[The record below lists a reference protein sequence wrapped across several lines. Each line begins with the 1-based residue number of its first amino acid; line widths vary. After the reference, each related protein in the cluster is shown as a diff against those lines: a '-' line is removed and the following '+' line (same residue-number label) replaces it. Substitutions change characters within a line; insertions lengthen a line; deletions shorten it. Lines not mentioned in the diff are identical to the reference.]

1 MRLNEVIKQVDLSKI
16 AIKFYEEK
24 GLLKTKRDSNG
35 YRNYTDKDI
44 SLLKEISSYRKMGIG
59 LSDIKEILNDK
70 SVLKQILIEKKKE
83 ITISQN
89 ELEALEKFIENN
101 NIEEL
106 YDSVD
111 YKTLADAI
119 QNSIPGFYGYYFLN
133 HFLPY
138 LQIRIQTKE
147 QQEAYNRLI
156 EFWDNTNI
164 KIPFLMKLNSWIL
177 FKLNSKKSLIVQI
190 EQIDSKIKEMLNPTE
205 EEYEKLKKKVNEG
218 YKLKNSIFYKYSLI
232 GISQRK
238 FMKELQNKGYNDIFI
253 PSMIALSPKYKE
265 FYMPKNKPSIVEI
278 PRMNY
283 IAVRGTGN
291 PNEENGDYQN
301 TIGLLYGIAYT
312 IKMSYK
318 GTHKIDGFFE
328 YVVPPLEGFW
338 WQDGIKGTIDYNNKG
353 AMHFISIIR
362 LPDFVTKADFDW
374 AVEEATKK
382 KKKIFQELSS

>member
-1 MRLNEVIKQVDLSKI
+1 MRLNEVIKQVDLSKR

-59 LSDIKEILNDK
+59 LSDIKGILNDK

-138 LQIRIQTKE
+138 LQIKIQTKE

-164 KIPFLMKLNSWIL
+164 RIPFLMKLNSWIL

-190 EQIDSKIKEMLNPTE
+190 EQIDSQIKEMLNPTE
-205 EEYEKLKKKVNEG
+205 EEYEKLKKKVNDG

-253 PSMIALSPKYKE
+253 PSMIALSPRYKE
-265 FYMPKNKPSIVEI
+265 YHNALMAINKRIC
-278 PRMNY
+278 
-283 IAVRGTGN
+283 
-291 PNEENGDYQN
+291 DD
-301 TIGLLYGIAYT
+301 LDLYYDTNFNLI
-312 IKMSYK
+312 
-318 GTHKIDGFFE
+318 
-328 YVVPPLEGFW
+328 
-338 WQDGIKGTIDYNNKG
+338 
-353 AMHFISIIR
+353 
-362 LPDFVTKADFDW
+362 
-374 AVEEATKK
+374 KK
-382 KKKIFQELSS
+382 KK

>member
-1 MRLNEVIKQVDLSKI
+1 MRLNEVIKQVDLSKR

-83 ITISQN
+83 ITILQN

-164 KIPFLMKLNSWIL
+164 RIPFLMKLNSWIL

-190 EQIDSKIKEMLNPTE
+190 EQIDSQIKEMLNPTE
-205 EEYEKLKKKVNEG
+205 EEYEKLKKKVNDG
-218 YKLKNSIFYKYSLI
+218 YKLKNSIFYKYNLI

-265 FYMPKNKPSIVEI
+265 YHNALMAINKRIC
-278 PRMNY
+278 
-283 IAVRGTGN
+283 
-291 PNEENGDYQN
+291 DD
-301 TIGLLYGIAYT
+301 LDLYYDTNFNLI
-312 IKMSYK
+312 
-318 GTHKIDGFFE
+318 
-328 YVVPPLEGFW
+328 
-338 WQDGIKGTIDYNNKG
+338 
-353 AMHFISIIR
+353 
-362 LPDFVTKADFDW
+362 
-374 AVEEATKK
+374 KK
-382 KKKIFQELSS
+382 KK

>member
-1 MRLNEVIKQVDLSKI
+1 MRLNEVIKQVDLSKR

-164 KIPFLMKLNSWIL
+164 RIPFLMKLNSWIL

-190 EQIDSKIKEMLNPTE
+190 EQIDLQIKEMLNPTE
-205 EEYEKLKKKVNEG
+205 EEYEKLKKKVDDG

-265 FYMPKNKPSIVEI
+265 YHNALMAINKRIC
-278 PRMNY
+278 
-283 IAVRGTGN
+283 
-291 PNEENGDYQN
+291 DD
-301 TIGLLYGIAYT
+301 LDLYYDTNFNLI
-312 IKMSYK
+312 
-318 GTHKIDGFFE
+318 
-328 YVVPPLEGFW
+328 
-338 WQDGIKGTIDYNNKG
+338 
-353 AMHFISIIR
+353 
-362 LPDFVTKADFDW
+362 
-374 AVEEATKK
+374 KK
-382 KKKIFQELSS
+382 KK

>member
-1 MRLNEVIKQVDLSKI
+1 MRLNEVIKQVDLSKR

-147 QQEAYNRLI
+147 QQEVYNRLI

-164 KIPFLMKLNSWIL
+164 RIPFLMKLNSWIL

-190 EQIDSKIKEMLNPTE
+190 EQIDSQIKEMLNPTE
-205 EEYEKLKKKVNEG
+205 EEYEKLKKKVNDG

-265 FYMPKNKPSIVEI
+265 YHNALMAINKRIC
-278 PRMNY
+278 
-283 IAVRGTGN
+283 
-291 PNEENGDYQN
+291 DD
-301 TIGLLYGIAYT
+301 LDLYYDTNFNLI
-312 IKMSYK
+312 
-318 GTHKIDGFFE
+318 
-328 YVVPPLEGFW
+328 
-338 WQDGIKGTIDYNNKG
+338 
-353 AMHFISIIR
+353 
-362 LPDFVTKADFDW
+362 
-374 AVEEATKK
+374 KK
-382 KKKIFQELSS
+382 KK

>member
-1 MRLNEVIKQVDLSKI
+1 MRLNEVIKQVDLSKR

-59 LSDIKEILNDK
+59 LSDIKRILNDK
-70 SVLKQILIEKKKE
+70 SILKQILIEKKKE

-111 YKTLADAI
+111 YKTIADAI

-164 KIPFLMKLNSWIL
+164 RIPFLMKLNSWIL
-177 FKLNSKKSLIVQI
+177 CTLNFKKSLIVQI
-190 EQIDSKIKEMLNPTE
+190 GQIDSQIKEMLNPTE

-218 YKLKNSIFYKYSLI
+218 FKLKNSIFYKYSLI

-265 FYMPKNKPSIVEI
+265 YHNALMAINKRIC
-278 PRMNY
+278 
-283 IAVRGTGN
+283 
-291 PNEENGDYQN
+291 DD
-301 TIGLLYGIAYT
+301 LDLYYDTNFNLI
-312 IKMSYK
+312 
-318 GTHKIDGFFE
+318 
-328 YVVPPLEGFW
+328 
-338 WQDGIKGTIDYNNKG
+338 
-353 AMHFISIIR
+353 
-362 LPDFVTKADFDW
+362 
-374 AVEEATKK
+374 KK
-382 KKKIFQELSS
+382 KK

>member
-1 MRLNEVIKQVDLSKI
+1 MRLNEVIKQVDLSKR

-59 LSDIKEILNDK
+59 LSDIKRILNDK

-164 KIPFLMKLNSWIL
+164 RIPFLMKLNSWIL

-190 EQIDSKIKEMLNPTE
+190 EQIDSQIKEMLNPTE

-232 GISQRK
+232 GISQRR
-238 FMKELQNKGYNDIFI
+238 FMKELQNKGYNDIII

-265 FYMPKNKPSIVEI
+265 YHNALMTINKRIC
-278 PRMNY
+278 
-283 IAVRGTGN
+283 
-291 PNEENGDYQN
+291 DD
-301 TIGLLYGIAYT
+301 LDLYYDINFNL
-312 IKMSYK
+312 I
-318 GTHKIDGFFE
+318 
-328 YVVPPLEGFW
+328 
-338 WQDGIKGTIDYNNKG
+338 
-353 AMHFISIIR
+353 
-362 LPDFVTKADFDW
+362 
-374 AVEEATKK
+374 KK
-382 KKKIFQELSS
+382 KK

>member
-1 MRLNEVIKQVDLSKI
+1 MRLNEVIKQVDLSKR

-59 LSDIKEILNDK
+59 LSDIKGILNDK

-89 ELEALEKFIENN
+89 ELKALEKFIENN

-164 KIPFLMKLNSWIL
+164 RIPFLMKLNSWIL

-190 EQIDSKIKEMLNPTE
+190 EQIDSQIKEMLNPTE
-205 EEYEKLKKKVNEG
+205 EEYEKLKKKVNDG

-265 FYMPKNKPSIVEI
+265 YHNALMAINKRIC
-278 PRMNY
+278 
-283 IAVRGTGN
+283 
-291 PNEENGDYQN
+291 DD
-301 TIGLLYGIAYT
+301 LDLYYDTNFNLI
-312 IKMSYK
+312 
-318 GTHKIDGFFE
+318 
-328 YVVPPLEGFW
+328 
-338 WQDGIKGTIDYNNKG
+338 
-353 AMHFISIIR
+353 
-362 LPDFVTKADFDW
+362 
-374 AVEEATKK
+374 KK
-382 KKKIFQELSS
+382 KK

>member
-1 MRLNEVIKQVDLSKI
+1 MRLNEVIKQVDLSKR

-164 KIPFLMKLNSWIL
+164 RIPFLMKLNSWIL

-190 EQIDSKIKEMLNPTE
+190 EQIDSQIKEMLNPTE
-205 EEYEKLKKKVNEG
+205 EEYEKLKKKVNDG

-232 GISQRK
+232 GISQRR

-265 FYMPKNKPSIVEI
+265 YHNALMAINKRIC
-278 PRMNY
+278 
-283 IAVRGTGN
+283 
-291 PNEENGDYQN
+291 DD
-301 TIGLLYGIAYT
+301 LDLYYDTNFNLI
-312 IKMSYK
+312 
-318 GTHKIDGFFE
+318 
-328 YVVPPLEGFW
+328 
-338 WQDGIKGTIDYNNKG
+338 
-353 AMHFISIIR
+353 
-362 LPDFVTKADFDW
+362 
-374 AVEEATKK
+374 KK
-382 KKKIFQELSS
+382 KK

>member
-1 MRLNEVIKQVDLSKI
+1 MRLNEVIKQVDLSKR

-70 SVLKQILIEKKKE
+70 GVLKQILIEKKKE

-147 QQEAYNRLI
+147 QQEAHNRLI

-164 KIPFLMKLNSWIL
+164 RIPFLMKLNSWIL

-190 EQIDSKIKEMLNPTE
+190 EQIDSQIKEMLNPTE
-205 EEYEKLKKKVNEG
+205 EEYEKLKKKVNDG

-265 FYMPKNKPSIVEI
+265 YHNALMAINKRIC
-278 PRMNY
+278 
-283 IAVRGTGN
+283 
-291 PNEENGDYQN
+291 DD
-301 TIGLLYGIAYT
+301 LDLYYDTNFNLI
-312 IKMSYK
+312 
-318 GTHKIDGFFE
+318 
-328 YVVPPLEGFW
+328 
-338 WQDGIKGTIDYNNKG
+338 
-353 AMHFISIIR
+353 
-362 LPDFVTKADFDW
+362 
-374 AVEEATKK
+374 KK
-382 KKKIFQELSS
+382 KK

>member
-1 MRLNEVIKQVDLSKI
+1 MRLNEVIKQVDLSKR

-59 LSDIKEILNDK
+59 LSDIKRILNDK

-89 ELEALEKFIENN
+89 ELEALEKFIGNN

-106 YDSVD
+106 YNSVD
-111 YKTLADAI
+111 YKTIADAI

-164 KIPFLMKLNSWIL
+164 RIPFLMKLNSWIL

-190 EQIDSKIKEMLNPTE
+190 EQIDSQIKEMLNPTE

-253 PSMIALSPKYKE
+253 PSMIELSPKYKE
-265 FYMPKNKPSIVEI
+265 YHNALMAINKRIC
-278 PRMNY
+278 
-283 IAVRGTGN
+283 
-291 PNEENGDYQN
+291 DD
-301 TIGLLYGIAYT
+301 LDLYYDTNFNLI
-312 IKMSYK
+312 
-318 GTHKIDGFFE
+318 
-328 YVVPPLEGFW
+328 
-338 WQDGIKGTIDYNNKG
+338 
-353 AMHFISIIR
+353 
-362 LPDFVTKADFDW
+362 
-374 AVEEATKK
+374 KK
-382 KKKIFQELSS
+382 KK

>member
-1 MRLNEVIKQVDLSKI
+1 MRLNEVIKQVDLSKR

-164 KIPFLMKLNSWIL
+164 RIPFLMKLNSWIL

-190 EQIDSKIKEMLNPTE
+190 EQIDSQIKEMLNPTE

-232 GISQRK
+232 GINQRK

-265 FYMPKNKPSIVEI
+265 YHNALMAINKRIC
-278 PRMNY
+278 
-283 IAVRGTGN
+283 
-291 PNEENGDYQN
+291 DD
-301 TIGLLYGIAYT
+301 LDLYYDTNFNLI
-312 IKMSYK
+312 
-318 GTHKIDGFFE
+318 
-328 YVVPPLEGFW
+328 
-338 WQDGIKGTIDYNNKG
+338 
-353 AMHFISIIR
+353 
-362 LPDFVTKADFDW
+362 
-374 AVEEATKK
+374 KK
-382 KKKIFQELSS
+382 KK

>member
-1 MRLNEVIKQVDLSKI
+1 MRLNEVIKQVDLSKR

-83 ITISQN
+83 IAISQN

-164 KIPFLMKLNSWIL
+164 RIPFLMKLNSWIL

-218 YKLKNSIFYKYSLI
+218 YKLKNNIFYKYSLI

-265 FYMPKNKPSIVEI
+265 YHNALMAINKRIC
-278 PRMNY
+278 
-283 IAVRGTGN
+283 
-291 PNEENGDYQN
+291 DD
-301 TIGLLYGIAYT
+301 LDLYYDTNFNLI
-312 IKMSYK
+312 
-318 GTHKIDGFFE
+318 
-328 YVVPPLEGFW
+328 
-338 WQDGIKGTIDYNNKG
+338 
-353 AMHFISIIR
+353 
-362 LPDFVTKADFDW
+362 
-374 AVEEATKK
+374 KK
-382 KKKIFQELSS
+382 KK

>member
-1 MRLNEVIKQVDLSKI
+1 MRLNEVIKQVDLSKR

-59 LSDIKEILNDK
+59 LADIKKILNDK

-164 KIPFLMKLNSWIL
+164 RIPFLMKLNSWIL

-190 EQIDSKIKEMLNPTE
+190 EQIDSQIKEMLNPTE
-205 EEYEKLKKKVNEG
+205 EEYEKLKKKVNDG

-265 FYMPKNKPSIVEI
+265 YHNALMAINKRIC
-278 PRMNY
+278 
-283 IAVRGTGN
+283 
-291 PNEENGDYQN
+291 DD
-301 TIGLLYGIAYT
+301 LDLYYDTNFNLI
-312 IKMSYK
+312 
-318 GTHKIDGFFE
+318 
-328 YVVPPLEGFW
+328 
-338 WQDGIKGTIDYNNKG
+338 
-353 AMHFISIIR
+353 
-362 LPDFVTKADFDW
+362 
-374 AVEEATKK
+374 KK
-382 KKKIFQELSS
+382 KK

>member
-1 MRLNEVIKQVDLSKI
+1 MRLNEVIKQVDLSKR

-83 ITISQN
+83 ITILQN

-164 KIPFLMKLNSWIL
+164 RIPFLMKLNSWIL

-190 EQIDSKIKEMLNPTE
+190 EQIDSQIKEMLNPTE
-205 EEYEKLKKKVNEG
+205 EEYEKLKKKVNDG

-265 FYMPKNKPSIVEI
+265 YHNALMAINKRIC
-278 PRMNY
+278 
-283 IAVRGTGN
+283 
-291 PNEENGDYQN
+291 DD
-301 TIGLLYGIAYT
+301 LDLYYDTNFNLI
-312 IKMSYK
+312 
-318 GTHKIDGFFE
+318 
-328 YVVPPLEGFW
+328 
-338 WQDGIKGTIDYNNKG
+338 
-353 AMHFISIIR
+353 
-362 LPDFVTKADFDW
+362 
-374 AVEEATKK
+374 KK
-382 KKKIFQELSS
+382 KK

>member
-1 MRLNEVIKQVDLSKI
+1 MRLNEVIKQVDLSKR

-59 LSDIKEILNDK
+59 LSNIKEILNDK

-89 ELEALEKFIENN
+89 ELEALEKFIGNN

-164 KIPFLMKLNSWIL
+164 RIPFLMKLNSWIL

-190 EQIDSKIKEMLNPTE
+190 EQIDSQIKEMLNPTE

-238 FMKELQNKGYNDIFI
+238 FMKELKNKGYNDIFI

-265 FYMPKNKPSIVEI
+265 YHNALMAINKRIC
-278 PRMNY
+278 
-283 IAVRGTGN
+283 
-291 PNEENGDYQN
+291 DD
-301 TIGLLYGIAYT
+301 LDLYYDTNFNLI
-312 IKMSYK
+312 
-318 GTHKIDGFFE
+318 
-328 YVVPPLEGFW
+328 
-338 WQDGIKGTIDYNNKG
+338 
-353 AMHFISIIR
+353 
-362 LPDFVTKADFDW
+362 
-374 AVEEATKK
+374 KK
-382 KKKIFQELSS
+382 KK

>member
-1 MRLNEVIKQVDLSKI
+1 MRLNEVIKQVDLSKR

-164 KIPFLMKLNSWIL
+164 RIPFLMKLNSWIL

-190 EQIDSKIKEMLNPTE
+190 EQIDSQIKEMLNPTE
-205 EEYEKLKKKVNEG
+205 EEYEKFKKKVNDG

-265 FYMPKNKPSIVEI
+265 YHNALMAINKRICDDL
-278 PRMNY
+278 N
-283 IAVRGTGN
+283 
-291 PNEENGDYQN
+291 
-301 TIGLLYGIAYT
+301 LYYDTNFNLI
-312 IKMSYK
+312 
-318 GTHKIDGFFE
+318 
-328 YVVPPLEGFW
+328 
-338 WQDGIKGTIDYNNKG
+338 
-353 AMHFISIIR
+353 
-362 LPDFVTKADFDW
+362 
-374 AVEEATKK
+374 KK
-382 KKKIFQELSS
+382 KK

>member
-1 MRLNEVIKQVDLSKI
+1 MRLNEVIKQVDLSKR

-59 LSDIKEILNDK
+59 LSDIKGILNDK

-164 KIPFLMKLNSWIL
+164 RIPFLMKLNSWIL

-190 EQIDSKIKEMLNPTE
+190 EQIDSQIREMLNPTE

-218 YKLKNSIFYKYSLI
+218 FKLKNSIFYKYSLI

-265 FYMPKNKPSIVEI
+265 YHNALMAINKRIC
-278 PRMNY
+278 
-283 IAVRGTGN
+283 
-291 PNEENGDYQN
+291 DD
-301 TIGLLYGIAYT
+301 LDLYYDTNFNLI
-312 IKMSYK
+312 
-318 GTHKIDGFFE
+318 
-328 YVVPPLEGFW
+328 
-338 WQDGIKGTIDYNNKG
+338 
-353 AMHFISIIR
+353 
-362 LPDFVTKADFDW
+362 
-374 AVEEATKK
+374 KK
-382 KKKIFQELSS
+382 KK

>member
-1 MRLNEVIKQVDLSKI
+1 MRLNEVIKQVDLSKR

-59 LSDIKEILNDK
+59 LSDIKKILNDK

-164 KIPFLMKLNSWIL
+164 RIPFLMKLNSWIL

-190 EQIDSKIKEMLNPTE
+190 EQIDSQIKEMLNPTE
-205 EEYEKLKKKVNEG
+205 EEYEKLKKKVNDG

-238 FMKELQNKGYNDIFI
+238 FMKKLQNKGYNDIFI

-265 FYMPKNKPSIVEI
+265 YHNALMAINKRIC
-278 PRMNY
+278 
-283 IAVRGTGN
+283 
-291 PNEENGDYQN
+291 DD
-301 TIGLLYGIAYT
+301 LDLYYDT
-312 IKMSYK
+312 NFNLIKK
-318 GTHKIDGFFE
+318 RK
-328 YVVPPLEGFW
+328 
-338 WQDGIKGTIDYNNKG
+338 
-353 AMHFISIIR
+353 
-362 LPDFVTKADFDW
+362 
-374 AVEEATKK
+374 
-382 KKKIFQELSS
+382 

>member
-1 MRLNEVIKQVDLSKI
+1 MRLNEVIKQVDLSKR

-106 YDSVD
+106 YNSVD

-138 LQIRIQTKE
+138 LQIKIQTKE

-164 KIPFLMKLNSWIL
+164 RIPFLMKLNSWIL

-190 EQIDSKIKEMLNPTE
+190 EQIDSQIKEMLNPTE

-218 YKLKNSIFYKYSLI
+218 YKLKNSIFYKYSLM

-265 FYMPKNKPSIVEI
+265 YHNALMAINKRIC
-278 PRMNY
+278 
-283 IAVRGTGN
+283 
-291 PNEENGDYQN
+291 DD
-301 TIGLLYGIAYT
+301 LDLYYDTNFNLI
-312 IKMSYK
+312 
-318 GTHKIDGFFE
+318 
-328 YVVPPLEGFW
+328 
-338 WQDGIKGTIDYNNKG
+338 
-353 AMHFISIIR
+353 
-362 LPDFVTKADFDW
+362 
-374 AVEEATKK
+374 KK
-382 KKKIFQELSS
+382 KK

>member
-1 MRLNEVIKQVDLSKI
+1 MRLNEVIKQVDLSKR

-59 LSDIKEILNDK
+59 LSDIKRILNDK

-89 ELEALEKFIENN
+89 ELEALEKFIGNN

-106 YDSVD
+106 YNSVD
-111 YKTLADAI
+111 YKTIADAI

-156 EFWDNTNI
+156 EFLDNTNI
-164 KIPFLMKLNSWIL
+164 RIPFLMKLNSWIL

-190 EQIDSKIKEMLNPTE
+190 EQIDSQIKKMLNPTE

-218 YKLKNSIFYKYSLI
+218 YKLKNSIFYKYSLM

-265 FYMPKNKPSIVEI
+265 YHNALMAINKRIC
-278 PRMNY
+278 
-283 IAVRGTGN
+283 
-291 PNEENGDYQN
+291 DD
-301 TIGLLYGIAYT
+301 LDLYYDTNFNLI
-312 IKMSYK
+312 
-318 GTHKIDGFFE
+318 
-328 YVVPPLEGFW
+328 
-338 WQDGIKGTIDYNNKG
+338 
-353 AMHFISIIR
+353 
-362 LPDFVTKADFDW
+362 
-374 AVEEATKK
+374 KK
-382 KKKIFQELSS
+382 KK

>member
-1 MRLNEVIKQVDLSKI
+1 MRLNEVIKQVDLSKR

-83 ITISQN
+83 ITILQN
-89 ELEALEKFIENN
+89 ELEALEKFIKNN

-164 KIPFLMKLNSWIL
+164 RIPFLMKLNSWIL

-190 EQIDSKIKEMLNPTE
+190 EQIDSQIKEMLNPTE
-205 EEYEKLKKKVNEG
+205 EEYEKLKKKVNDG

-265 FYMPKNKPSIVEI
+265 YHNALMAINKRIC
-278 PRMNY
+278 
-283 IAVRGTGN
+283 
-291 PNEENGDYQN
+291 DD
-301 TIGLLYGIAYT
+301 LDLYYDTNFNLI
-312 IKMSYK
+312 
-318 GTHKIDGFFE
+318 
-328 YVVPPLEGFW
+328 
-338 WQDGIKGTIDYNNKG
+338 
-353 AMHFISIIR
+353 
-362 LPDFVTKADFDW
+362 
-374 AVEEATKK
+374 KK
-382 KKKIFQELSS
+382 KK

>member
-1 MRLNEVIKQVDLSKI
+1 MRLNEVIKQVDLSKR

-89 ELEALEKFIENN
+89 ELEALERFIENN

-164 KIPFLMKLNSWIL
+164 RIPFLMKLNSWIL

-190 EQIDSKIKEMLNPTE
+190 EQIDSQIKEMLNPTE
-205 EEYEKLKKKVNEG
+205 EEYEKLKKKVNDG

-238 FMKELQNKGYNDIFI
+238 FMKKLQNKGYNDIFI

-265 FYMPKNKPSIVEI
+265 YHNALMAINKRIC
-278 PRMNY
+278 
-283 IAVRGTGN
+283 
-291 PNEENGDYQN
+291 DD
-301 TIGLLYGIAYT
+301 LDLYYDTNFNLI
-312 IKMSYK
+312 
-318 GTHKIDGFFE
+318 
-328 YVVPPLEGFW
+328 
-338 WQDGIKGTIDYNNKG
+338 
-353 AMHFISIIR
+353 
-362 LPDFVTKADFDW
+362 
-374 AVEEATKK
+374 KK
-382 KKKIFQELSS
+382 KK

>member
-1 MRLNEVIKQVDLSKI
+1 MRLNEVIKQVDLSKR

-59 LSDIKEILNDK
+59 LSNIKEILNDK

-83 ITISQN
+83 ITILQN

-164 KIPFLMKLNSWIL
+164 RIPFLMKLNSWIL

-190 EQIDSKIKEMLNPTE
+190 EQIDSQIKEMLNPTE
-205 EEYEKLKKKVNEG
+205 EEYEKLKKKVNDG

-265 FYMPKNKPSIVEI
+265 YHNALMAINKRIC
-278 PRMNY
+278 
-283 IAVRGTGN
+283 
-291 PNEENGDYQN
+291 DD
-301 TIGLLYGIAYT
+301 LDLYYDTNFNLI
-312 IKMSYK
+312 
-318 GTHKIDGFFE
+318 
-328 YVVPPLEGFW
+328 
-338 WQDGIKGTIDYNNKG
+338 
-353 AMHFISIIR
+353 
-362 LPDFVTKADFDW
+362 
-374 AVEEATKK
+374 KK
-382 KKKIFQELSS
+382 KK

>member
-1 MRLNEVIKQVDLSKI
+1 MRLNEVIKQVDLSKR

-59 LSDIKEILNDK
+59 LSDIKGILNDK

-164 KIPFLMKLNSWIL
+164 RIPFLMKLNSWIL

-190 EQIDSKIKEMLNPTE
+190 EQIDSQIKEMLNPTE

-232 GISQRK
+232 GISQRR

-265 FYMPKNKPSIVEI
+265 YHNALMTINKRIC
-278 PRMNY
+278 
-283 IAVRGTGN
+283 
-291 PNEENGDYQN
+291 DD
-301 TIGLLYGIAYT
+301 LDLYYDT
-312 IKMSYK
+312 NFNLIKK
-318 GTHKIDGFFE
+318 RK
-328 YVVPPLEGFW
+328 
-338 WQDGIKGTIDYNNKG
+338 
-353 AMHFISIIR
+353 
-362 LPDFVTKADFDW
+362 
-374 AVEEATKK
+374 
-382 KKKIFQELSS
+382 

>member
-1 MRLNEVIKQVDLSKI
+1 MRLNEVIKQVDLSKR

-89 ELEALEKFIENN
+89 ELETLEKFIENN

-164 KIPFLMKLNSWIL
+164 RIPFLMKLNSWIL

-190 EQIDSKIKEMLNPTE
+190 EQIDSQIKEMLNPTE
-205 EEYEKLKKKVNEG
+205 EEYEKLKKKVNDG

-265 FYMPKNKPSIVEI
+265 YHNALMAINKRIC
-278 PRMNY
+278 
-283 IAVRGTGN
+283 
-291 PNEENGDYQN
+291 DD
-301 TIGLLYGIAYT
+301 LDLYYDTNFNLI
-312 IKMSYK
+312 
-318 GTHKIDGFFE
+318 
-328 YVVPPLEGFW
+328 
-338 WQDGIKGTIDYNNKG
+338 
-353 AMHFISIIR
+353 
-362 LPDFVTKADFDW
+362 
-374 AVEEATKK
+374 KK
-382 KKKIFQELSS
+382 KK

>member
-1 MRLNEVIKQVDLSKI
+1 MRLNEVIKQVDLSKR

-59 LSDIKEILNDK
+59 LSDIKKILNDK

-89 ELEALEKFIENN
+89 ELEALEKFIGNN

-106 YDSVD
+106 YNSVD
-111 YKTLADAI
+111 YKTIADAI

-164 KIPFLMKLNSWIL
+164 RIPFLMKLNSWIL

-190 EQIDSKIKEMLNPTE
+190 EQIDSQIKEMLNPTE

-265 FYMPKNKPSIVEI
+265 YHNALMAINKRIC
-278 PRMNY
+278 
-283 IAVRGTGN
+283 
-291 PNEENGDYQN
+291 DD
-301 TIGLLYGIAYT
+301 LDLYYDTNFNLI
-312 IKMSYK
+312 
-318 GTHKIDGFFE
+318 
-328 YVVPPLEGFW
+328 
-338 WQDGIKGTIDYNNKG
+338 
-353 AMHFISIIR
+353 
-362 LPDFVTKADFDW
+362 
-374 AVEEATKK
+374 KK
-382 KKKIFQELSS
+382 KK

>member
-1 MRLNEVIKQVDLSKI
+1 MRLNEVIKQVNLSKR

-59 LSDIKEILNDK
+59 LSDVKRILNDK

-89 ELEALEKFIENN
+89 ELEALEKFIGNN

-106 YDSVD
+106 YNSVD
-111 YKTLADAI
+111 YKTIADAI

-164 KIPFLMKLNSWIL
+164 RIPFLMKLNSWIL

-190 EQIDSKIKEMLNPTE
+190 EQIDSQIKEMLNPTE

-265 FYMPKNKPSIVEI
+265 YHNALMTINKRIC
-278 PRMNY
+278 
-283 IAVRGTGN
+283 
-291 PNEENGDYQN
+291 DD
-301 TIGLLYGIAYT
+301 LDLYYDTNFNLI
-312 IKMSYK
+312 
-318 GTHKIDGFFE
+318 
-328 YVVPPLEGFW
+328 
-338 WQDGIKGTIDYNNKG
+338 
-353 AMHFISIIR
+353 
-362 LPDFVTKADFDW
+362 
-374 AVEEATKK
+374 KK
-382 KKKIFQELSS
+382 KK

>member
-1 MRLNEVIKQVDLSKI
+1 MRLNEVIKQVDLSKR

-164 KIPFLMKLNSWIL
+164 RIPFLMKLNSWIL

-190 EQIDSKIKEMLNPTE
+190 EQIDLQIKEMLNPTE

-253 PSMIALSPKYKE
+253 PSIIALSPKYKE
-265 FYMPKNKPSIVEI
+265 YHNALMAINKRIC
-278 PRMNY
+278 
-283 IAVRGTGN
+283 
-291 PNEENGDYQN
+291 DD
-301 TIGLLYGIAYT
+301 LDLYYDTNFNLI
-312 IKMSYK
+312 
-318 GTHKIDGFFE
+318 
-328 YVVPPLEGFW
+328 
-338 WQDGIKGTIDYNNKG
+338 
-353 AMHFISIIR
+353 
-362 LPDFVTKADFDW
+362 
-374 AVEEATKK
+374 KK
-382 KKKIFQELSS
+382 KK

>member
-1 MRLNEVIKQVDLSKI
+1 MRLNEVIKQVDLSKR

-164 KIPFLMKLNSWIL
+164 RIPFLMKLNSWIL

-190 EQIDSKIKEMLNPTE
+190 EQIDSQIKEMLNPTE
-205 EEYEKLKKKVNEG
+205 EEYEKFKKKVNDG

-265 FYMPKNKPSIVEI
+265 YHNALMAINKRIC
-278 PRMNY
+278 
-283 IAVRGTGN
+283 
-291 PNEENGDYQN
+291 DD
-301 TIGLLYGIAYT
+301 LDLYYDTNFNLI
-312 IKMSYK
+312 
-318 GTHKIDGFFE
+318 
-328 YVVPPLEGFW
+328 
-338 WQDGIKGTIDYNNKG
+338 
-353 AMHFISIIR
+353 
-362 LPDFVTKADFDW
+362 
-374 AVEEATKK
+374 KK
-382 KKKIFQELSS
+382 KK

>member
-1 MRLNEVIKQVDLSKI
+1 MRLNEVIKQVDLSKR

-59 LSDIKEILNDK
+59 LSDIKRILNDK
-70 SVLKQILIEKKKE
+70 SILKQILIEKKKE
-83 ITISQN
+83 ITIFQN
-89 ELEALEKFIENN
+89 EIEALEKFIENN

-164 KIPFLMKLNSWIL
+164 RIPFLMKLNSWIL

-190 EQIDSKIKEMLNPTE
+190 EQIDSQIKEMLNPTE
-205 EEYEKLKKKVNEG
+205 EEYEKLKKKVNDG

-265 FYMPKNKPSIVEI
+265 YHNALMAINKRIC
-278 PRMNY
+278 
-283 IAVRGTGN
+283 
-291 PNEENGDYQN
+291 DD
-301 TIGLLYGIAYT
+301 LDLYYDTNFNLI
-312 IKMSYK
+312 
-318 GTHKIDGFFE
+318 
-328 YVVPPLEGFW
+328 
-338 WQDGIKGTIDYNNKG
+338 
-353 AMHFISIIR
+353 
-362 LPDFVTKADFDW
+362 
-374 AVEEATKK
+374 KK
-382 KKKIFQELSS
+382 KK

>member
-1 MRLNEVIKQVDLSKI
+1 MRLNEVIKQVDLSKR

-164 KIPFLMKLNSWIL
+164 RIPFLMKLNSWIL

-190 EQIDSKIKEMLNPTE
+190 EQIDLQIKEMLNPTE
-205 EEYEKLKKKVNEG
+205 EEYEKLKKKVNER

-238 FMKELQNKGYNDIFI
+238 FMNVLQNKGYNDIFI

-265 FYMPKNKPSIVEI
+265 YHNALMAINKRIC
-278 PRMNY
+278 
-283 IAVRGTGN
+283 
-291 PNEENGDYQN
+291 DD
-301 TIGLLYGIAYT
+301 LDLYYDTNFNLI
-312 IKMSYK
+312 
-318 GTHKIDGFFE
+318 
-328 YVVPPLEGFW
+328 
-338 WQDGIKGTIDYNNKG
+338 
-353 AMHFISIIR
+353 
-362 LPDFVTKADFDW
+362 
-374 AVEEATKK
+374 KK
-382 KKKIFQELSS
+382 KK

>member
-1 MRLNEVIKQVDLSKI
+1 MRLNEVIKQVDLSKR

-164 KIPFLMKLNSWIL
+164 RIPFLMKLNSWIL

-190 EQIDSKIKEMLNPTE
+190 EQIDSQIKEMLNPTE
-205 EEYEKLKKKVNEG
+205 EEYEKLKKKVNDG

-265 FYMPKNKPSIVEI
+265 YHNALMAINKRICDDL
-278 PRMNY
+278 N
-283 IAVRGTGN
+283 
-291 PNEENGDYQN
+291 
-301 TIGLLYGIAYT
+301 LYYDTNFNLI
-312 IKMSYK
+312 
-318 GTHKIDGFFE
+318 
-328 YVVPPLEGFW
+328 
-338 WQDGIKGTIDYNNKG
+338 
-353 AMHFISIIR
+353 
-362 LPDFVTKADFDW
+362 
-374 AVEEATKK
+374 KK
-382 KKKIFQELSS
+382 KK

>member
-1 MRLNEVIKQVDLSKI
+1 MRLNEVIKQVDLSKR

-70 SVLKQILIEKKKE
+70 NVLKQILIEKKKE

-164 KIPFLMKLNSWIL
+164 RIPFLMKLNSWIL

-190 EQIDSKIKEMLNPTE
+190 EQIDSQIKEMLNPTE
-205 EEYEKLKKKVNEG
+205 EEYEKLKKKVNDG

-265 FYMPKNKPSIVEI
+265 YHNALMAINKRIC
-278 PRMNY
+278 
-283 IAVRGTGN
+283 
-291 PNEENGDYQN
+291 DD
-301 TIGLLYGIAYT
+301 LDLYYDTNFNLI
-312 IKMSYK
+312 
-318 GTHKIDGFFE
+318 
-328 YVVPPLEGFW
+328 
-338 WQDGIKGTIDYNNKG
+338 
-353 AMHFISIIR
+353 
-362 LPDFVTKADFDW
+362 
-374 AVEEATKK
+374 KK
-382 KKKIFQELSS
+382 KK

>member
-1 MRLNEVIKQVDLSKI
+1 MRLNEVIKQVDLSKR

-59 LSDIKEILNDK
+59 LSDIKRILNDK
-70 SVLKQILIEKKKE
+70 SILKQILIEKKKE

-111 YKTLADAI
+111 YKTIADAI

-164 KIPFLMKLNSWIL
+164 RIPFLMKLNSWIL
-177 FKLNSKKSLIVQI
+177 FKLNFKKSLIVQI
-190 EQIDSKIKEMLNPTE
+190 GQIDSQIKEMLNPTE
-205 EEYEKLKKKVNEG
+205 EEYEKLKKKVNEVF
-218 YKLKNSIFYKYSLI
+218 KLKNSIFYKYSLI

-265 FYMPKNKPSIVEI
+265 YHNALMAINKRIC
-278 PRMNY
+278 
-283 IAVRGTGN
+283 
-291 PNEENGDYQN
+291 DD
-301 TIGLLYGIAYT
+301 LDLYYDTNFNLI
-312 IKMSYK
+312 
-318 GTHKIDGFFE
+318 
-328 YVVPPLEGFW
+328 
-338 WQDGIKGTIDYNNKG
+338 
-353 AMHFISIIR
+353 
-362 LPDFVTKADFDW
+362 
-374 AVEEATKK
+374 KK
-382 KKKIFQELSS
+382 KK

>member
-1 MRLNEVIKQVDLSKI
+1 MRLNEVIKQVDLSKR

-156 EFWDNTNI
+156 EFWDNINI
-164 KIPFLMKLNSWIL
+164 RIPFLMKLNSWIL

-190 EQIDSKIKEMLNPTE
+190 EQIDSQIKEMLNPTE
-205 EEYEKLKKKVNEG
+205 EEYEKLKKKVNDG

-265 FYMPKNKPSIVEI
+265 YHNALMAINKRIC
-278 PRMNY
+278 
-283 IAVRGTGN
+283 
-291 PNEENGDYQN
+291 DD
-301 TIGLLYGIAYT
+301 LDLYYDTNFNLI
-312 IKMSYK
+312 
-318 GTHKIDGFFE
+318 
-328 YVVPPLEGFW
+328 
-338 WQDGIKGTIDYNNKG
+338 
-353 AMHFISIIR
+353 
-362 LPDFVTKADFDW
+362 
-374 AVEEATKK
+374 KK
-382 KKKIFQELSS
+382 KK

>member
-1 MRLNEVIKQVDLSKI
+1 MRLNEVIKQVDLSKR

-59 LSDIKEILNDK
+59 LSDIKGILNDK

-147 QQEAYNRLI
+147 QQEAYNRFI

-164 KIPFLMKLNSWIL
+164 RIPFLMKLNSWIL

-190 EQIDSKIKEMLNPTE
+190 EQIDSQIKEMLNPTE
-205 EEYEKLKKKVNEG
+205 EEYEKLKKKVNDG

-265 FYMPKNKPSIVEI
+265 YHNALMAINKRIC
-278 PRMNY
+278 
-283 IAVRGTGN
+283 
-291 PNEENGDYQN
+291 DD
-301 TIGLLYGIAYT
+301 LDLYYDTNFNLI
-312 IKMSYK
+312 
-318 GTHKIDGFFE
+318 
-328 YVVPPLEGFW
+328 
-338 WQDGIKGTIDYNNKG
+338 
-353 AMHFISIIR
+353 
-362 LPDFVTKADFDW
+362 
-374 AVEEATKK
+374 KK
-382 KKKIFQELSS
+382 KK